1 MGNITSVEHKNVLNL
16 FKENAA
22 AMIDVSLAYTKLSD
36 DHISYK
42 RMLALKD
49 QLNVLSL
56 PTLFMCSQKWY
67 EACNSAVRANIP
79 DKTGIDQYLIEVTE
93 NMSLPQNGNG
103 QDVWNVVSSL
113 PFERKQEFIKLL
125 HATNE
130 QAALSLQHAEN
141 NS

>member
-79 DKTGIDQYLIEVTE
+79 DKTGIDQYLIEVTK

-130 QAALSLQHAEN
+130 HAALSLQHAEN